1 MKQKK
6 KRNPVAFELLCS
18 GKYNQRV
25 VKNKKLYSRKEKHKK
40 TSKNKFEVFY
50 FHALISQSASRI
62 RFQSGFAVPR

>member
-40 TSKNKFEVFY
+40 NLEK
-50 FHALISQSASRI
+50 QI
-62 RFQSGFAVPR
+62 RGFLFGYVMKTV